1 MRQGLFIVI
10 EGVDGAGTTTQVAQ
24 LGAAL
29 RGRVAVRET
38 REPTVGPVGA
48 LLRLAINGRLVTP
61 GALGVHAP
69 GWKTLALM
77 FAADRVDHIE
87 AEIAP
92 LLAEGVCVISDRY
105 YHSSVA
111 YQSRNADAGQTD
123 AASAAIAW
131 IREINRHARRPDLT
145 VVLDVSAETAAA
157 RRRLRGGVDLFDDE
171 VLQRE
176 LVEFYADL
184 ERHFPGE
191 RIVHV
196 DAEAPRERVTADL
209 LTLVEPLL
217 AERDAR

>member
-29 RGRVAVRET
+29 RSRVAVRET

-61 GALGVHAP
+61 GPLGVHAP

-77 FAADRVDHIE
+77 FAADRLDHIE

-92 LLAEGVCVISDRY
+92 QLAEGVCVISDRY

-111 YQSRNADAGQTD
+111 YQSRNPDAGPE
-123 AASAAIAW
+123 AISW
-131 IREINRHARRPDLT
+131 IREINRYARRPDLT
-145 VVLDVSAETAAA
+145 IVLDVSAKASAE

-171 VLQRE
+171 ALQVE
-176 LVEFYADL
+176 LVEFYAGL

-196 DAEAPRERVTADL
+196 DAEVPLDRVAANVL
-209 LTLVEPLL
+209 ILVEQML
-217 AERDAR
+217 AERN